1 MATAMLI
8 ASATIATLPLACTTP
23 SDTSAARPSDDQVA
37 TAAPQG
43 TPIDAAAATETFD
56 AVWSRVNDHHF
67 DPEFNGVDWI
77 AIRETYRPRVEA
89 VETQQQLRMVLTEML
104 GELGQSHFGL
114 IPGEAFASDVSD
126 VSDVSDL
133 SDLSDQSDLSDTSG
147 LPGWSGITARFHDGA
162 ALVTAVADDSPASR
176 AGVRPGD
183 TVESIDGRPVA
194 RFADLLASDPDSP
207 MLRYEM
213 NAMLN
218 GRLAPAIGERRELE
232 LRNTGGDLRTV
243 VVTGAASPDRMVGMG
258 NLPPMRTT
266 LDHRMLDAIA
276 LSELGLEPCG
286 GDLVGV
292 IAFSVWLPAISEDF
306 DRAIDASRETL
317 GVVIDLR
324 GNPGGLGAM
333 AMGFGGHFADRPIS
347 LGTMSTRDTSLHF
360 RVNPRRVDRAG
371 RPVEPLD
378 VPLAIIVDEMSASTS
393 EIFAGGMQEAGLA
406 RIFGRR
412 TPGAALPATATDL
425 PNGDVLL
432 AAMADFTTP
441 NGVRLEGR
449 GVVPDETI
457 ELTSANLAEGDPDL
471 RAAAAWILEQ
481 YLMPGEDDAGE
492 PTT

>member
-1 MATAMLI
+1 
-8 ASATIATLPLACTTP
+8 
-23 SDTSAARPSDDQVA
+23 
-37 TAAPQG
+37 
-43 TPIDAAAATETFD
+43 
-56 AVWSRVNDHHF
+56 
-67 DPEFNGVDWI
+67 
-77 AIRETYRPRVEA
+77 
-89 VETQQQLRMVLTEML
+89 
-104 GELGQSHFGL
+104 
-114 IPGEAFASDVSD
+114 
-126 VSDVSDL
+126 
-133 SDLSDQSDLSDTSG
+133 
-147 LPGWSGITARFHDGA
+147 
-162 ALVTAVADDSPASR
+162 
-176 AGVRPGD
+176 
-183 TVESIDGRPVA
+183 
-194 RFADLLASDPDSP
+194 
-207 MLRYEM
+207 
-213 NAMLN
+213 
-218 GRLAPAIGERRELE
+218 
-232 LRNTGGDLRTV
+232 
-243 VVTGAASPDRMVGMG
+243 
-258 NLPPMRTT
+258 
-266 LDHRMLDAIA
+266 
-276 LSELGLEPCG
+276 
-286 GDLVGV
+286 
-292 IAFSVWLPAISEDF
+292 AFSVWLPAISEDF

-457 ELTSANLAEGDPDL
+457 ELTPANLAEGDPDL
-471 RAAAAWILEQ
+471 RAAAAWILDQ